1 MRRPLNTPKPDD
13 SLALVHA
20 HAAGLDIGSDEIWA
34 AVPADCDP
42 HPVRQF
48 GTFTPDLLA
57 LADWL
62 QACGIET
69 VAMESTGVYWI
80 PIFEILEARGL
91 DAQVV
96 NARHLQHVPRRKSD
110 WLDCQW
116 IQRLHS
122 WGLLTGSFRPADD
135 ICALRAYLRHR
146 ANLLEHRAAHILHM
160 QKALQ
165 QMNVQLALVV
175 SDITG
180 ETGQAILRALAAGER
195 DPQQLAQFRQP
206 NCKHSEAEI
215 AKALTGNYRPEH
227 VFALKQALALY
238 DAYTAQLRECDA
250 EIERQFQAIKPRTED
265 DPPPSNKPNTHSK
278 NGPSYDA
285 RTLLYRLTGVDLCA
299 IEGMNE
305 STVQTALSETGTDL
319 RAFATD
325 KHFGS
330 WLGLAPHHEISGGKV
345 LRRHT
350 LKNGNRAGQ
359 AFRMAAQ
366 AVSRSDSALG
376 AFYRRVRSKA
386 GPKVAIVATA
396 YKIARIYYHMLT
408 ERTTYQEQS
417 AAAYDRKTKEREL
430 RHLQKKAAKLGMKLV
445 AVSA

>member
-1 MRRPLNTPKPDD
+1 MSHPSQTPKPDD

-42 HPVRQF
+42 QPVRQF

-96 NARHLQHVPRRKSD
+96 NARHLKHVPGRKSD

-146 ANLLEHRAAHILHM
+146 ANLIEHRAPHILHM

-165 QMNVQLALVV
+165 QMSMMAQPSGCAKSAVEP
-175 SDITG
+175 G
-180 ETGQAILRALAAGER
+180 RER
-195 DPQQLAQFRQP
+195 YHRRDR
-206 NCKHSEAEI
+206 SS
-215 AKALTGNYRPEH
+215 
-227 VFALKQALALY
+227 
-238 DAYTAQLRECDA
+238 
-250 EIERQFQAIKPRTED
+250 
-265 DPPPSNKPNTHSK
+265 DPP
-278 NGPSYDA
+278 GDGGGGA
-285 RTLLYRLTGVDLCA
+285 R
-299 IEGMNE
+299 
-305 STVQTALSETGTDL
+305 
-319 RAFATD
+319 
-325 KHFGS
+325 
-330 WLGLAPHHEISGGKV
+330 
-345 LRRHT
+345 
-350 LKNGNRAGQ
+350 
-359 AFRMAAQ
+359 
-366 AVSRSDSALG
+366 
-376 AFYRRVRSKA
+376 
-386 GPKVAIVATA
+386 
-396 YKIARIYYHMLT
+396 
-408 ERTTYQEQS
+408 S
-417 AAAYDRKTKEREL
+417 AAVGALPPAEL
-430 RHLQKKAAKLGMKLV
+430 
-445 AVSA
+445 

>member
-1 MRRPLNTPKPDD
+1 MRYQPNAPKAEA
-13 SLALVHA
+13 SLPLVHA
-20 HAAGLDIGSDEIWA
+20 HAAGLDIGSAEIWA

-42 HPVRQF
+42 EPVRKF

-62 QACGIET
+62 QACGIQT

-80 PIFEILEARGL
+80 PIFEILEARSL

-96 NARHLQHVPRRKSD
+96 NAHHLKHVPGRKSD
-110 WLDCQW
+110 WRDCQW

-122 WGLLTGSFRPADD
+122 WGLLTGSFRPADE
-135 ICALRAYLRHR
+135 ICALRTYLRQR
-146 ANLLEHRAAHILHM
+146 ANLIEHRAPHILHM

-165 QMNVQLALVV
+165 QMNLQLPLVV

-180 ETGQAILRALAAGER
+180 ETGQAILRAIVAGER

-206 NCKHSEAEI
+206 NCKHSAAEM
-215 AKALTGNYRPEH
+215 AKALTGHYRPEQ

-238 DAYTAQLRECDA
+238 DAYTAQLQECDA
-250 EIERQFQAIKPRTED
+250 EIEKQFQVIKPVTED
-265 DPPPSNKPNTHSK
+265 EPPPSNKPNSHSK

-285 RTLLYRLTGVDLCA
+285 RTLLYRITGVDLCA
-299 IEGMNE
+299 IDGMNE
-305 STVQTALSETGTDL
+305 STVQTALTETGTDL
-319 RAFATD
+319 SAFATD
-325 KHFGS
+325 KQFGA
-330 WLGLAPHHEISGGKV
+330 WLGLAPRHEISGGKV

-359 AFRMAAQ
+359 AFRLAAQ
-366 AVSRSDSALG
+366 SVSRSDSALG
-376 AFYRRVRSKA
+376 AFYRRLRAKA

-396 YKIARIYYHMLT
+396 YKIARIYYHVLK
-408 ERTTYQEQS
+408 ERQPYQEQS
-417 AAAYDRKTKEREL
+417 AAAYDQKTKDREL
-430 RHLQKKAAKLGMKLV
+430 RQLQKRAAKLGMKLV
-445 AVSA
+445 TVPA